1 MVSLCCS
8 LATNQV
14 RRGLRRRVSRVEM
27 RFSKVEQLMN
37 SELQM
42 NADRSKLVLVFG
54 GLVAETSC
62 HSDEESGMEGTGH
75 DNSFPDCLITYP
87 HLPCVFWLI
96 SWLSC

>member
-8 LATNQV
+8 LATNQLEEV
-14 RRGLRRRVSRVEM
+14 LEEGSQEL

-54 GLVAETSC
+54 VSVAETSC
-62 HSDEESGMEGTGH
+62 HSNEESGMEGTGH

-96 SWLSC
+96 CWLSC